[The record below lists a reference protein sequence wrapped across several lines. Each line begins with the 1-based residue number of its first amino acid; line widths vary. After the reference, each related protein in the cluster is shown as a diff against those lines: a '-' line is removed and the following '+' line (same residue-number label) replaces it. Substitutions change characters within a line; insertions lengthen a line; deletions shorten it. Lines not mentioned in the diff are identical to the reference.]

1 MLRNILNALTSA
13 VRTLFG
19 NWQTVA
25 AFVVLY
31 AAFIFALYLF
41 FTTSEANIWKIA
53 LSILLTIV
61 LLILFFT
68 LQVMGVNY
76 SAQEYKLSTL
86 LTQSVREFWKLLV
99 LTLPLIILAGLV
111 IWSVNKLG
119 TSVTTGIREAAMSAG
134 AEAKIKAGEE
144 RIKTLELITTIV
156 TALLIY
162 FIVPLFSIHLWITT
176 LHDGIRQTLKSF
188 GRIILRAFAP
198 RSVLTYLLGFLMF
211 GVIPYFIITT
221 QAPLKNLWLN
231 LSVLGLRITLALL
244 IGLLGWVVTVGTLKL
259 LTTENTGVVENG

>member
-1 MLRNILNALTSA
+1 MFRNILNALTSA

-19 NWQTVA
+19 NGKMVA

-31 AAFIFALYLF
+31 ATFIFALYLF

-61 LLILFFT
+61 LLSLFFV
-68 LQVMGVNY
+68 LQAMGVNY
-76 SAQEYKLSTL
+76 SAQERKLSTL
-86 LTQSVREFWKLLV
+86 LTQSAREFWKLLV
-99 LTLPLIILAGLV
+99 LTLPIIILAGLV
-111 IWSVNKLG
+111 IWGVNKLG
-119 TSVTTGIREAAMSAG
+119 TSFTTGIREAALSAG

-162 FIVPLFSIHLWITT
+162 FIVPLFSIHLWIAT
-176 LHDGIRQTLKSF
+176 LRDGIWQTLKGF

-198 RSVLTYLLGFLMF
+198 RSVLTYLLGFLVF

-221 QAPLKNLWLN
+221 RTLLKNPWLD
-231 LSVLGLRITLALL
+231 LSVLGFRITLALL
-244 IGLLGWVVTVGTLKL
+244 IGLLGWVVTVGTLSL
-259 LTTENTGVVENG
+259 LTIEKTEVAENV

>member
-1 MLRNILNALTSA
+1 MLRNIFKAITSA

-19 NWQTVA
+19 NWRTVA

-31 AAFIFALYLF
+31 TAFVFALYLF

-61 LLILFFT
+61 LLILFFV
-68 LQVMGVNY
+68 LQAMSVNY
-76 SAQEYKLSTL
+76 SGQERELSTL
-86 LTQSVREFWKLLV
+86 LTQAGREFWKLLV
-99 LTLPLIILAGLV
+99 LTLPLIILTGLV
-111 IWSVNKLG
+111 IWGVNKLG

-144 RIKTLELITTIV
+144 RIKTLELITTSVI
-156 TALLIY
+156 ALLIY
-162 FIVPLFSIHLWITT
+162 FIVPLFSIHLWIAT
-176 LHDGIRQTLKSF
+176 LRDGIRQTLKGF

-198 RSVLTYLLGFLMF
+198 HSVLTYLLGFLVF
-211 GVIPYFIITT
+211 GVIPYSIITT
-221 QAPLKNLWLN
+221 RTPLKNPWLD